1 MMHYHAGILSK
12 PMETPPNHTRA
23 CAEHTLPLLPAF
35 YFHVTLFFTAKPNL
49 FIFRFLF
56 VFLQVLQSPHFPF
69 MPSDKA
75 NLYLSKLG
83 PGARLFRR
91 FESSGATHVREVT
104 PKSTMDSLQ
113 DFGDDS
119 SSVGGKVVGSGASC
133 TAPRGLP
140 SDTVAT
146 GIVRSGASCTAPH
159 LPFDPAASGIVGEA
173 VASCTATRIPPD
185 ASNVD
190 AFALGTAPRL
200 PSASATSD
208 VDVSKAPPSATVTS
222 SDLPGTGIRPNLP
235 TGLTPNFSGIRPN
248 IPPVSGLSPNIPI
261 FSGIRPNAPFPFA
274 AAPQSSFPGSG
285 TQPSLPSVGIQPN
298 FSTFDAG
305 QVSSLPVPVPLS
317 AVPQNPFPGILPS
330 SSTPQG
336 LAVNPSILGQLASIL
351 SLAAHAAPQTA
362 SASPPTFS
370 AAPLAPTAP
379 FAAHPLTATQLP
391 VEASSSSFPLHASP
405 ALDAPV
411 PVLSP
416 HPPPGSSQ
424 ASSVADSDVADA
436 DDLPPSK
443 RGAFTIREAIPLLL
457 DNFPEMAGSSTP
469 VEDTGRSLSDMA
481 LGLSSIESE
490 RQTLKESGFVSEALN
505 QAMSAVRGSKS
516 NARGGVSAENV
527 PKYPSALQCGRFLPT
542 DRHTIYN
549 SIVDRHSIPDGPLKA
564 SSEDLSLIPEGRR
577 ADKRAISIPDNI
589 AADFE
594 ESARRSLIA
603 VSTLDSFMA
612 GFIKSVR
619 HPDSPRSEFQLRD
632 EMDPECLAAFAS
644 ASVSV
649 MQHLASHL
657 AKLHTNLRLA
667 RKDALLSSS
676 ALNKDVC
683 ASLRA
688 APPDPDG
695 SFFGAC
701 ASSSI
706 EHEAKL
712 RRDMHFLQ
720 PQKQNR
726 QSAPRPE
733 RSDRSSFGPPPR
745 RQPYSKVRVQPKQR
759 SQSDRFRPYPSQDSD
774 KYPRGKGGKSRLS
787 RKGGHP
793 Q

>member
-1 MMHYHAGILSK
+1 MMRYHAGILSK
-12 PMETPPNHTRA
+12 PIRAPPNHTRA
-23 CAEHTLPLLPAF
+23 CAERTLPLLPAF
-35 YFHVTLFFTAKPNL
+35 ITIP
-49 FIFRFLF
+49 RC
-56 VFLQVLQSPHFPF
+56 FLQLSQIFHFSSIPIRFPSALRSPHFPF

-83 PGARLFRR
+83 PGARVFRR
-91 FESSGATHVREVT
+91 FESRSSTIHVRGVFAR
-104 PKSTMDSLQ
+104 SSMDSLQ
-113 DFGDDS
+113 DVGDEAHKSS
-119 SSVGGKVVGSGASC
+119 SSVGGKVERDLASGTS
-133 TAPRGLP
+133 PHLP
-140 SDTVAT
+140 SD
-146 GIVRSGASCTAPH
+146 S
-159 LPFDPAASGIVGEA
+159 AAIGIVGRV
-173 VASCTATRIPPD
+173 VASGPTPRMPPD
-185 ASNVD
+185 AGNVE
-190 AFALGTAPRL
+190 AFATGAAPL
-200 PSASATSD
+200 PSASATLDFDGSCAPST
-208 VDVSKAPPSATVTS
+208 VYGPHISKAPPSATITS
-222 SDLPGTGIRPNLP
+222 ADLPGTGIRPNLP
-235 TGLTPNFSGIRPN
+235 TGPTPNFPGIRPNFPPVAGPTPNVPNFSGIRHN
-248 IPPVSGLSPNIPI
+248 T
-261 FSGIRPNAPFPFA
+261 PFPFGA
-274 AAPQSSFPGSG
+274 ASQFPFSGAGS
-285 TQPSLPSVGIQPN
+285 QPSLSGGMQPN
-298 FSTFDAG
+298 FYTSDAG
-305 QVSSLPVPVPLS
+305 PVSSHPALS
-317 AVPQNPFPGILPS
+317 AAPQNPFPGILPPS
-330 SSTPQG
+330 SIPQG
-336 LAVNPSILGQLASIL
+336 LAVNPSVLGQLASIL

-362 SASPPTFS
+362 SAAQPTFS
-370 AAPLAPTAP
+370 AAPLAPTAT
-379 FAAHPLTATQLP
+379 FAAHPLSATQLP
-391 VEASSSSFPLHASP
+391 VEASPSSFPLQASP
-405 ALDAPV
+405 ALDAHPPV
-411 PVLSP
+411 PVLSS
-416 HPPPGSSQ
+416 HHPPGSSQ

-457 DNFPEMAGSSTP
+457 DNFPEMAGTSTP
-469 VEDTGRSLSDMA
+469 VEDAGRSLSDMA
-481 LGLSSIESE
+481 LGLSSVESE
-490 RQTLKESGFVSEALN
+490 RQTLKESGFVSEALS
-505 QAMSAVRGSKS
+505 QAMAAVRGSKR
-516 NARGGVSAENV
+516 NARGGVSADNV
-527 PKYPSALQCGRFLPT
+527 PKYPSALQCGRFLPM
-542 DRHTIYN
+542 DRLNFYN

-577 ADKRAISIPDNI
+577 ADKRAVSIPDNI
-589 AADFE
+589 AAEFE
-594 ESARRSLIA
+594 ECARRSLVA

-644 ASVSV
+644 ASVTV
-649 MQHLASHL
+649 MQHLANYL

-676 ALNKDVC
+676 AHNKDVC